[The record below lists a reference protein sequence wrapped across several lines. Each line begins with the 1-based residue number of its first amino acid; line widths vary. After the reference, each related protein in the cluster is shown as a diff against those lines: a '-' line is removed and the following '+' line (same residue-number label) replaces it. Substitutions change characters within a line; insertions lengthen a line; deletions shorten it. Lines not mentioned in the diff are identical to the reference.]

1 MRKMCESLDLNYDKL
16 RKKWNFL
23 LIVGLVGVIG
33 LYIILQEIFVVIF
46 FFIMYFYVQSDK
58 QSIITQARKLKLL
71 KQQEF
76 VNFVSYITIFLEN
89 KFNVYQTLKICIPY
103 LDNCMQKDVEKFVDE
118 IDNDKTIF
126 PYVNIAEKI
135 GTSLIMQMMVMLYQI
150 NINGYDAKYLHK
162 FPYLI
167 DKAYD
172 MLTKEK
178 IQYKKNEMGI
188 YAMIPIISLL
198 IMVFI
203 MVFQIIGMVGGVVV

>member
-1 MRKMCESLDLNYDKL
+1 MREMCESLDLNYDKL

-89 KFNVYQTLKICIPY
+89 KFNVYQSLKICIPY

-135 GTSLIMQMMVMLYQI
+135 GTSLIMQMMVML
-150 NINGYDAKYLHK
+150 
-162 FPYLI
+162 
-167 DKAYD
+167 
-172 MLTKEK
+172 
-178 IQYKKNEMGI
+178 
-188 YAMIPIISLL
+188 
-198 IMVFI
+198 
-203 MVFQIIGMVGGVVV
+203 

>member
-1 MRKMCESLDLNYDKL
+1 MRKKCDLLGLDYDKL
-16 RKKWNFL
+16 RKKWKFI
-23 LIVGLVGVIG
+23 LIIGLVGTIFF
-33 LYIILQEIFVVIF
+33 YIILHEIFVVIF

-58 QSIITQARKLKLL
+58 QNIITQARKIQLL

-89 KFNVYQTLKICIPY
+89 KFNVYQATKICTPY
-103 LDNCMQKDVEKFVDE
+103 LDKYLQKDVTKFIEE

-126 PYVNIAEKI
+126 PYINIAEKI

-150 NINGYDAKYLHK
+150 NVSGYDAKYLHK

-172 MLTKEK
+172 RLTKEK
-178 IQYKKNEMGI
+178 IQYKKNEMGL
-188 YAMIPIISLL
+188 YAMVPIVSLL